1 MIRLQHLRVPA
12 PPRAPR
18 RGQRGVTLIGML
30 AWAIVVG
37 FVGYVLVRAVPTLL
51 EFQAIQKAVN
61 NIAANPAPTVAGIR
75 NAFERQKEIEYSIES
90 ISGKDLEITKEN
102 DKVVIRFAYDKE
114 IELIKPVY
122 LLVKYE
128 GQSK

>member
-1 MIRLQHLRVPA
+1 MTRSHVS
-12 PPRAPR
+12 RAPAR
-18 RGQRGVTLIGML
+18 RRPWPRPSRGITLIGML
-30 AWAIVVG
+30 AWAVVIG
-37 FVGYVLVRAVPTLL
+37 FVGYVLVRAVPTVL
-51 EFQAIQKAVN
+51 EFHAIQKAVDSV
-61 NIAANPAPTVAGIR
+61 AASPAPTVAGIR
-75 NAFERQKEIEYSIES
+75 NHFDRQKDIEYSIES

-102 DKVVIRFAYDKE
+102 DKVVIRFAYEKE

>member
-1 MIRLQHLRVPA
+1 MIRLQHLRVHQPS
-12 PPRAPR
+12 RSQR
-18 RGQRGVTLIGML
+18 RGQRGITLIGML
-30 AWAIVVG
+30 AWAVVVG
-37 FVGYVLVRAVPTLL
+37 FVGYVLVRAVPTVL
-51 EFQAIQKAVN
+51 EFQAIQKAVD